1 MERKRLIKG
10 LIALNTVLLCV
21 FVWLFISDKKSQRQP
36 VKQDE
41 VEISDSL
48 DLLEKQLDSLESSDS
63 SCVYEPGKGARE
75 SVSGSLSGII
85 QSVTNN
91 C

>member
-21 FVWLFISDKKSQRQP
+21 FVWLLISDKRSKRQP

-63 SCVYEPGKGARE
+63 
-75 SVSGSLSGII
+75 
-85 QSVTNN
+85 
-91 C
+91 

>member
-1 MERKRLIKG
+1 MN
-10 LIALNTVLLCV
+10 AVLLCV
-21 FVWLFISDKKSQRQP
+21 FVWLLISDKKAQRKP

-41 VEISDSL
+41 VEVTVSL
-48 DLLEKQLDSLESSDS
+48 DLLEKQNDSLESSDS